1 MKEALETGI
10 KDTTNEI
17 STLEESISTLTT
29 QIAQARDDL
38 IEADL
43 MLKDD
48 KLYMTDLTSL
58 CETRANQW
66 DQRTAMRAGELE
78 ALSKAITILTGKVVS
93 ADEYSKRALLQT
105 KGGDKK
111 QSRPLTLLQHASVHQ
126 HDVSERRAMLEK
138 EHQMHALDLLGAE
151 GHRLQSSK
159 LSALV
164 ARAASDPF
172 AKVKNLI
179 QALVERLLEESTA
192 EATKKGF
199 CDTETAK

>member
-93 ADEYSKRALLQT
+93 ADEYSKRALLQARP
-105 KGGDKK
+105 GNKK
-111 QSRPLTLLQHASVHQ
+111 QSRPPTLLQYASVHQ
-126 HDVSERRAMLEK
+126 HDVSQRREMLEK
-138 EHQMHALDLLGAE
+138 A
-151 GHRLQSSK
+151 
-159 LSALV
+159 
-164 ARAASDPF
+164 
-172 AKVKNLI
+172 
-179 QALVERLLEESTA
+179 
-192 EATKKGF
+192 
-199 CDTETAK
+199 